1 VQKTNQS
8 LEVQKTNQSL
18 EVQKT
23 NQSLEGKGSENRR
36 FSDSGK
42 LFKELVPWEYM
53 RILLSEIC
61 PSLSLNQL
69 FVIDLNV
76 YKKMIFL
83 EKHYAFLET
92 LKKHYRLEKHFYIT
106 REFTYNS
113 FMTIL
118 RQICKSHQQPFHTEL
133 KFGRA
138 FHNMVYYVPSYSLE
152 KTSLIRKKEDS

>member
-1 VQKTNQS
+1 MEQKSDNES
-8 LEVQKTNQSL
+8 M
-18 EVQKT
+18 
-23 NQSLEGKGSENRR
+23 EGKGLDYQSSRR
-36 FSDSGK
+36 KGQKGK
-42 LFKELVPWEYM
+42 GWEGIFKELVPWEYM

-138 FHNMVYYVPSYSLE
+138 FHNMVYYVPSD
-152 KTSLIRKKEDS
+152 K